1 MQKHI
6 FRNMDGMTYSDFL
19 DVFVGLKHKENLLVR
34 DFCLDS
40 YRFVIGEWVYHRLR
54 DTLLKHYGL
63 DKAEQIIES
72 GKIIGVTFVIS
83 EDIDPNTVQLE
94 KKPPQVYISTCG
106 RGPGKTLFDKLM
118 KADINSMYPYQLNG
132 QDAIKALQNLKK
144 GVYEFYSS
152 NKEDNM
158 NYRIKDVIFS
168 GPCTIVLWKDGTK
181 TIVRCEN
188 EFFDREKGLAMAIC
202 KKVLGTNNS
211 GSNYYDIFKKYCFE
225 EGVIYNFLD
234 DVLEFF
240 NKKFNVLKEYDFDRY
255 MNLPEEPVV
264 FTIEQ
269 VANKTGLSKTTINR
283 RCLYKD
289 YPNAKKIDGIWWI
302 PEVDFQKDIKE
313 GK

>member
-1 MQKHI
+1 MQQHI
-6 FRNMDGMTYSDFL
+6 FGNMNGMTYSDFL
-19 DVFVGLKHKENLLVR
+19 DVFVDLKHKENLLVR

-63 DKAEQIIES
+63 DIAEQIIES
-72 GKIIGVTFVIS
+72 GMIMGVTFVIS

-94 KKPPQVYISTCG
+94 KKPPQVYISTSG
-106 RGPGKTLFDKLM
+106 RRYGKSFMTDPM
-118 KADINSMYPYQLNG
+118 KYVHHEDFLDSMR
-132 QDAIKALQNLKK
+132 
-144 GVYEFYSS
+144 YST
-152 NKEDNM
+152 NFLRHFLKEDNM

-202 KKVLGTNNS
+202 KKVLGTNKS
-211 GSNYYDIFKKYCFE
+211 GSNYYDIFKKWCSE
-225 EGVIYNFLD
+225 EED
-234 DVLEFF
+234 A
-240 NKKFNVLKEYDFDRY
+240 KKFMWGCDLSD
-255 MNLPEEPVV
+255 NLPKEPVV

-269 VANKTGLSKTTINR
+269 VANKTGLSRTTINR

-289 YPNAKKIDGIWWI
+289 YPNAKKINGIWWI
-302 PEVDFQKDIKE
+302 PEGDFQKDIKE

>member
-1 MQKHI
+1 
-6 FRNMDGMTYSDFL
+6 
-19 DVFVGLKHKENLLVR
+19 
-34 DFCLDS
+34 
-40 YRFVIGEWVYHRLR
+40 
-54 DTLLKHYGL
+54 
-63 DKAEQIIES
+63 
-72 GKIIGVTFVIS
+72 
-83 EDIDPNTVQLE
+83 
-94 KKPPQVYISTCG
+94 
-106 RGPGKTLFDKLM
+106 
-118 KADINSMYPYQLNG
+118 
-132 QDAIKALQNLKK
+132 
-144 GVYEFYSS
+144 
-152 NKEDNM
+152 M

-211 GSNYYDIFKKYCFE
+211 GSNYYDIFKQYCPE
-225 EGVIYNFLD
+225 EGVTYNPSD
-234 DVLEFF
+234 DVPEFL
-240 NKKFNVLKEYDFDRY
+240 NKKFNVPKEYDFDRY

-289 YPNAKKIDGIWWI
+289 YPNAKKINGIWRI
-302 PEVDFQKDIKE
+302 PERDFQKDIKE